1 MTVYYSPADLGLT
14 QIAEIEW
21 RDEPYEF
28 DLTVLWKHA
37 DGRYFIGSDSGC
49 SCPSPFEDF
58 HDLRDFTQIKNLGDL
73 LGYLVKHEAE
83 GYGRDADDHVAMVQ
97 AYQAARA
104 AR

>member
-1 MTVYYSPADLGLT
+1 MTIYYSPDQLDLT

-28 DLTVLWKHA
+28 DLTVLWQHE
-37 DGRYFIGSDSGC
+37 DGRFFIASDSGC

-58 HDLRDFTQIKNLGDL
+58 HKLDDLAEVKKLGDL
-73 LGYLVKHEAE
+73 LGYLDSHADA
-83 GYGRDADDHVAMVQ
+83 GWSRDRNDGVAMVQ